1 MIRVGICDDMP
12 EETIRQKGMV
22 ERIGKRSGMNM
33 EILIFEEGEE
43 LLQEIQSHGHIDIL
57 LLDIEMGGINGIETA
72 RIIRES
78 DFQTVLIF
86 ISAYDQ
92 YCKEMI
98 SVQPFA
104 FLDKPVKEEELERVL
119 KRVIDIKFA
128 ECERFLFFSQKHR
141 YSIPLH
147 QILYF
152 ESKGRQICIYCEKEK
167 YLFYGKLNAVEK
179 EIEKSNMKFARIH
192 VSYFINLN
200 HIKEWNYDSV
210 IMDDNM
216 EIPVS
221 KKYRKAMKQHY
232 MEMLGNK
239 NEKEWPGI
247 FFC

>member
-1 MIRVGICDDMP
+1 MIRVGICDDML

-22 ERIGKRSGMNM
+22 ERFGKRFGVNV

-43 LLQEIQSHGHIDIL
+43 LLQEIQTYGHIDIL

-72 RIIRES
+72 RIIRET

-104 FLDKPVKEEELERVL
+104 FLDKPVKEKELEIVL
-119 KRVIDIKFA
+119 KKVMEVKFA
-128 ECERFLFFSQKHR
+128 ECERFLFSSQKHR
-141 YSIPLH
+141 YSMPLY

-152 ESKGRQICIYCEKEK
+152 ESTVRQICVYCEKER
-167 YLFYGKLNAVEK
+167 YLFYGKLNTVEK
-179 EIEKSNMKFARIH
+179 EVGKSRIKFARIH
-192 VSYFINLN
+192 VSYYINLN

-221 KKYRKAMKQHY
+221 KKYRKMMKQYY
-232 MEMLGNK
+232 MGILGK
-239 NEKEWPGI
+239 RDEKEWTGI